1 MPLFI
6 LIGLYTGRRKEAI
19 LSLRWPQIDLRARLI
34 DFEIDGRARTKK
46 RRGKV
51 PIPDRLLPHLERARR
66 RGSDLGPVLHI
77 NGWPIGNIK
86 KGFAGACV
94 RAGLVTWKKVQEATI
109 DGAPCSFVRPVA
121 TVTPH
126 VLRHTAASWL
136 MQSGTPVLEAARYLS
151 MSEKTLV
158 TTYGH
163 HHPDWLRGAANA
175 IGRYQEP
182 RRRIGA

>member
-1 MPLFI
+1 MPLFV

-19 LSLRWPQIDLRARLI
+19 LSLRWSQIDLHAGLI
-34 DFEIDGRARTKK
+34 DFEIEGRVRTKK

-77 NGWPIGNIK
+77 NGKPIGNIK
-86 KGFAGACV
+86 KGFAGACI
-94 RAGLVTWKKVQEATI
+94 RAGLVTWKKVKEATV
-109 DGAPCSFVRPVA
+109 DGAPCTLVRPLP

-126 VLRHTAASWL
+126 TLRHTAASWL
-136 MQSGTPVLEAARYLS
+136 MQSGTDITVAARYLS

-158 TTYGH
+158 ATYGH
-163 HHPDWLRGAANA
+163 HHPDWLRTAANS

-182 RRRIGA
+182 RRGIGA